1 MKRFLHFLLSAM
13 LFTNCQT
20 TKKKAINQMVNA
32 ENTYFYIIDL
42 INVKE
47 DKVSV
52 TLLTPKSNLEKG
64 RFVIPKFGVRVF
76 F

>member
-1 MKRFLHFLLSAM
+1 
-13 LFTNCQT
+13 
-20 TKKKAINQMVNA
+20 MVNA

-76 F
+76 FWVNMLWKSKIPTWIFIKKGRWLVYVSI

>member
-1 MKRFLHFLLSAM
+1 M

>member
-1 MKRFLHFLLSAM
+1 
-13 LFTNCQT
+13 
-20 TKKKAINQMVNA
+20 MVNA